1 MDLLEIPGG
10 DHFLVAVDNY
20 SRWPEVILLK
30 KTDAAHATRVMGGMF
45 QTHGQHLSV
54 RSDNGPPL
62 SSAQFEGFLEYLGIE
77 HKKGMPYWPQSNGK
91 VEGSNQTLLKIT
103 GIANLQRKDWTKA
116 LQDFLFQYQTTSY
129 TVTGLFPAEL
139 LMGRRLNNKLPR
151 VAIARDRVTETHWQQ
166 PLRERDARARLRQK
180 KYADSKRS
188 AEYSDIE
195 EGDNFRSTRAGITNY
210 RLNFNHY
217 HTK

>member
-30 KTDAAHATRVMGGMF
+30 KTDAAHATRVMEGMF

-77 HKKGMPYWPQSNGK
+77 HKKGMPYWPQSNGN

-103 GIANLQRKDWTKA
+103 GIANLQRKD
-116 LQDFLFQYQTTSY
+116 
-129 TVTGLFPAEL
+129 
-139 LMGRRLNNKLPR
+139 
-151 VAIARDRVTETHWQQ
+151 
-166 PLRERDARARLRQK
+166 
-180 KYADSKRS
+180 
-188 AEYSDIE
+188 
-195 EGDNFRSTRAGITNY
+195 
-210 RLNFNHY
+210 
-217 HTK
+217 